1 MSDNSNK
8 DRRFPSPY
16 ASNEVKSSK
25 TYGRQ
30 VFEAIMA
37 SSGGYRSKLLQD
49 KTLARQY
56 AKGEQSLN
64 KLLST
69 MKIEGNSQVINI
81 SYNPTR
87 ILQKYERVVL
97 DDYTQLKENIG
108 VEATSSLIKIRKEKN
123 KSDLKFN
130 FEYKELLQGFE
141 QELGLS
147 MTGEEGYPENEDEL
161 DLLLTV
167 TPDEREEVLMSTL
180 LTKTLT
186 EDNDLES
193 LKRRFISDIFQV
205 GFGGFHIYSDKYGR
219 RKVDYVPIE
228 DAIYSQSYKENFDDC
243 VYHGRG
249 MIKTVAEIRELFDI
263 IAEDEEKLYNL
274 AKKHSGIYGNGVIA
288 LDFKQQWRYAENRP
302 YDDFSIRVYH
312 IYYKTLE
319 TIEYVEGSTSTG
331 KTLFELEKNPRS
343 TRRKRAGSSQ
353 IQVGYEGWFAGYPDE
368 TLVLSWEKARNMIRE
383 GKDFEKLYSPYVFF
397 MPDNRGEM
405 NSMSAVEAVMPD
417 IDMLD
422 LIMLKIKIEIAN
434 HPPSGYAI
442 DHEALMEVDLG
453 GDELQ
458 PLDLQNIY
466 KETGVLYYRKV
477 PVEGEGFATSGS
489 PIIPLSIDIGPRIAS
504 LVNIY
509 NLHLENIQETLGINP
524 NRAGTADMRR
534 VSSEVAKNQFTV
546 SQTATYYMYRAYLKV
561 AQELAKKMGIS
572 LWMALKHGNPDS
584 GMLYYIGKDNADF
597 IKEREAITATQYK
610 YKVDPQLTQEEE
622 ARLESLVQQGLSSG
636 ELKMADAMLIMK
648 LEDISLAEKY
658 IRYFAKKNIEEA
670 KRSNIEQQQAQAQAQ
685 AEMGIAVE
693 EAKRETFA
701 RNSALQAQE
710 WEIKGKNDK
719 DAKAFE
725 LAMKLIQGEQDGKA
739 IPPQYQEFVDLV
751 MENYMLKQAKSYS
764 DTEREIEQ
772 EETEMAEQ
780 QAEQTIMEAVQSGEM
795 TEEEGMMAMQDL
807 GLA

>member
-1 MSDNSNK
+1 MNESK
-8 DRRFPSPY
+8 DKRFPSPY
-16 ASNEVKSSK
+16 ASNEVKN
-25 TYGRQ
+25 TEEYGRQ
-30 VFEAIMA
+30 VFEAIMS
-37 SSGGYRSKLLQD
+37 SSGGYRSKILED
-49 KTLARQY
+49 KKLARQY
-56 AKGEQSLN
+56 AKGEQSLD

-69 MKIEGNSQVINI
+69 LKIEGNNQVINI

-97 DDYTQLKENIG
+97 DDYTQLKESVG
-108 VEATSSLIKIRKEKN
+108 VEATSSLIKIRKEKK

-130 FEYKELLQGFE
+130 YEYKDLLQGFE
-141 QELGLS
+141 QELGLN

-205 GFGGFHIYSDKYGR
+205 GFGGFHLYVDKYGR

-243 VYHGRG
+243 VYHGRT
-249 MIKTVAEIRELFDI
+249 MVKSVAEIRELFDI
-263 IAEDEEKLYNL
+263 KPEQEDKLYSL
-274 AKKHSGIYGNGVIA
+274 AKKHSGTLGNGTIA
-288 LDFKQQWRYAENRP
+288 LDFKPAWRTSESRP
-302 YDDFSIRVYH
+302 YDDFSVRIYH
-312 IYYKTLE
+312 IFYKSLE
-319 TIEYVEGSTSTG
+319 TIEYVEGVTSTG
-331 KTLFELEKNPRS
+331 RTLFELEKNPRS

-353 IQVGYEGWFAGYPDE
+353 AQVGYEGWFAGYPNE
-368 TLVLSWEKARNMIRE
+368 TMVLSWGKAKNMIRD
-383 GKDFEKLYSPYVFF
+383 GKDFEKLHSPYVFF

-422 LIMLKIKIEIAN
+422 LTMLKIKIEIAN

-477 PVEGEGFATSGS
+477 PVEGEGFMTGGS
-489 PIIPLSIDIGPRIAS
+489 PITPINIDINPRISA

-534 VSSEVAKNQFTV
+534 VSNEVAKNQFTV

-561 AQELAKKMGIS
+561 AQQLAKKTGIS
-572 LWMALKHGNPDS
+572 LWTALKHGDPDK
-584 GMLYYIGKDNADF
+584 GLLYYIGRDNADF
-597 IKEREAITATQYK
+597 IKERESITATQYK

-622 ARLESLVQQGLSSG
+622 ARLETLVQQGLSSG
-636 ELKMADAMLIMK
+636 ELKMADAMLILS

-658 IRYFAKKNIEEA
+658 IRYFTKKNIEEA
-670 KRSNIEQQQAQAQAQ
+670 KQSSIEQQQAQAQAQ

-725 LAMKLIQGEQDGKA
+725 LAMKLIEGEQQGRP

-751 MENYMLKQAKSYS
+751 MENYMLKQLKSYS

-780 QAEQTIMEAVQSGEM
+780 QAQQTIAEAVQSGDM